1 MDGLLIID
9 KPAGLTSHDVVDRV
23 RRIAGLRAVGHAG
36 TLDPPATGVL
46 VLLLGKATRLAEYA
60 EAQAKEYEA
69 VFRFGVETDTFD
81 AAGTVTT
88 ESAVP
93 PLTTEG
99 VAAAAAALTGAIL
112 QVPPAIS
119 AVRVGGRRSWRL
131 AREGEAVEPPAR
143 NVIVHAFDL
152 FRLDPP
158 RASFRI
164 RCTKGTYVRALAR
177 DLGRALGCGGI
188 VETLRRT
195 RSGTFTVADAVPLD
209 GLDRAK
215 LEAALRPP
223 AEAAADLPA
232 LKLSDEAVLKIRQ
245 GKKLAPDEAPDA
257 AELAVGTEVRLHGP
271 GGELVGIGE
280 VAGEGR
286 EVRPRK
292 VL

>member
-1 MDGLLIID
+1 MDGILIID
-9 KPAGLTSHDVVDRV
+9 KPPGLTSHDVVDRV

-60 EAQAKEYEA
+60 EAQAKEYET
-69 VFRFGVETDTFD
+69 VFRFGVETDTLD
-81 AAGTVTT
+81 AAGAVTA

-93 PLTTEG
+93 PLTPEA
-99 VAAAAAALTGAIL
+99 VAAAAAALTGEIL

-119 AVRVGGRRSWRL
+119 AVRVDGRRSYRR

-143 NVIVHAFDL
+143 RVTVHAFDL
-152 FRLDPP
+152 LQLDPP

-164 RCTKGTYVRALAR
+164 RCAKGTYVRALAR

-188 VETLRRT
+188 VESLRRT
-195 RSGTFTVADAVPLD
+195 RSGAFTIADAVPLA

-232 LKLSDEAVLKIRQ
+232 LKLADEAVLKIRQ
-245 GKKLAPDEAPDA
+245 GKKLPADEAPGSA
-257 AELAVGTEVRLHGP
+257 GLSEGTEVRLHGP
-271 GGELVGIGE
+271 AGELVAIGE
-280 VAGEGR
+280 VVGEGR